1 MPKECGL
8 WLANDSRYSEIAPL
22 GPFVGAGCGMG
33 VTRLD
38 IASAT
43 KQSASIRRDFMVTS
57 NSVFTLEYQYEDLK
71 ES

>member
-1 MPKECGL
+1 MPKEFGL
-8 WLANDSRYSEIAPL
+8 WLASDSRYSEIAPL

-43 KQSASIRRDFMVTS
+43 KHSASIRKDFMVTS
-57 NSVFTLEYQYEDLK
+57 NSVFTLD
-71 ES
+71 

>member
-43 KQSASIRRDFMVTS
+43 KHSASIRKDFMVT
-57 NSVFTLEYQYEDLK
+57 VFSL
-71 ES
+71 

>member
-1 MPKECGL
+1 MPRECGL

-22 GPFVGAGCGMG
+22 GPFVGAGCGIG

-43 KQSASIRRDFMVTS
+43 KHSASIRKDFMVTS
-57 NSVFTLEYQYEDLK
+57 NSVFSLA
-71 ES
+71 